1 MIRQIAARLDLLKI
15 TACPRLN
22 ELGVDLTRTGPVL
35 DGAYTAVREGILDY
49 LLIVAH
55 KP

>member
-1 MIRQIAARLDLLKI
+1 MVRQIAARLDLLKI
-15 TACPRLN
+15 IARPRLN
-22 ELGVDLTRTGPVL
+22 ELGIDLSRTGPVL
-35 DGAYTAVREGILDY
+35 DGAHSAVREGILDY